1 LRSNL
6 VKAIASFSV
15 ISLSILGVGLV
26 ASQANQSTGQLSVV
40 GERAFEDITTCLTS
54 GKDKAL
60 DVFYLIDNSGSLSYT
75 DVDEV
80 RTEVLS
86 NSLEGL
92 ASFSSQGVT
101 VSYAAALFNAN
112 VEPLQAWTE
121 LDDDSTSRTITNSV
135 NNNNLGTWTDWEEG
149 LDFAKK
155 QLDSRGDSC
164 KMLIWFTDGGIK
176 PDDNLSSIFNSLSN
190 LCRSGVTRSSF
201 GPNSNYGLFDSMRK
215 SQISVFGVLYQNDK
229 STLAAF
235 EKQYRD
241 YASHAE
247 DMLALERYL
256 MSFMIPLVEGQG
268 EIGPIT
274 PFDVPKPGPLQCGEL
289 DPNGFAPA
297 GQPNGAFLNA
307 QDPISLAFQFLKLQS
322 QVSGG
327 AGVPIVDGKFQIKPG
342 TAAFRIITSDSN
354 WSLSGPEGSEVSAT
368 AASPGGVVVTD
379 SAGVQTLDFEV
390 RRESQYLGEWSIDF
404 DETER
409 AELYVYSGLTIELD
423 RDKVSQVIA
432 DRENTLTGMIAPTS
446 NFSDL
451 PVDLSVFEG
460 KSLSLEV
467 LENGVRTNANG
478 VDIEVENNGQ
488 FKITKFIPS
497 QIDGDV
503 ELWIT
508 LNLGGDFQLVSSRFT
523 LAAIEA
529 TALAIPSSD
538 VVKLSTLEGP
548 TGIATGTI
556 TVNGPTAAES
566 SDFCLAG
573 ADLRTDD
580 AQTAAEKKDRLASFA
595 WAFDGQPAT
604 GSDVCFNVAQGETK
618 TIQVEVTNPTQANA
632 QVVSMRNTTSR
643 SGQAEYSAPL
653 RFEFETKT
661 QGNAAVTI
669 GVIALLLLLG
679 ILLPLLLLYMFNKL
693 TTRFLPLENT
703 YRAEYP
709 ILMTPGIAPKIVD
722 GRGQGE
728 RKGIQVGP
736 QDFVAQVDEPASPE
750 LNTGIG
756 LAKGRVPLFPLL
768 ATWYELQALE
778 GQRVL
783 TMKSSGDKNPK
794 VFADGAASELSPNMN
809 ENWALSFSDA
819 DLLKPEEEQL
829 PGRLVVYSAMSGLP
843 AYQTRVAE
851 ILATPGVADRVAEL
865 RAAAKNDLTKDAKKT
880 KAKPAPKGAALPDAG
895 SLSLPTPP
903 ASVPGSGKLA
913 PPSVPSSS
921 GSVQALPDGAGLS
934 APTPPTNPGSGK
946 LAPPPPP
953 PSL

>member
-1 LRSNL
+1 MRAKLAKSL
-6 VKAIASFSV
+6 AALSV
-15 ISLSILGVGLV
+15 VSLTLLGVGIA

-54 GKDKAL
+54 GKNKAL

-92 ASFSSQGVT
+92 ASFSAQGVK
-101 VSYAAALFNAN
+101 VSYAAAPFNAN
-112 VEPLQAWTE
+112 VEPLQSWTE
-121 LDDDSTSRTITNSV
+121 LNGDSTSRTITNSV

-149 LDFAKK
+149 LAFAKK
-155 QLDSRGDSC
+155 QLESRGDSC
-164 KMLIWFTDGGIK
+164 KMLIWFTDGGIN
-176 PDDNLSSIFNSLSN
+176 PDGEIESVFGSLSN
-190 LCRSGVTRSSF
+190 LCRAGITSSSF
-201 GPNSNYGLFDSMRK
+201 GTSTNYGLFDSLRK
-215 SQISVFGVLYQNDK
+215 SQISVFGVLYQNDR
-229 STLAAF
+229 STLAEFKSQYGSDAQDRF
-235 EKQYRD
+235 DLEK
-241 YASHAE
+241 
-247 DMLALERYL
+247 YL
-256 MSFMIPLVEGQG
+256 MSFMIPLVEGRG
-268 EIGPIT
+268 DVGPDTSFVPVPNPGPI
-274 PFDVPKPGPLQCGEL
+274 QCGEL
-289 DPNGFAPA
+289 DESGFAPA
-297 GQPNGAFLNA
+297 GQSNGAFLNA

-322 QVSGG
+322 QITGG

-342 TAAFRIITSDSN
+342 TAAFRIITSDPN
-354 WSLSGPEGSEVSAT
+354 WSLTGPEGSEVSAS
-368 AASPGGVVVTD
+368 ASSPGAVVVSD

-404 DETER
+404 DPAER

-451 PVDLSVFEG
+451 PVDLGVFEG

-478 VDIEVENNGQ
+478 VEIEVENNGQ

-497 QIDGDV
+497 QVDGDV

-508 LNLGGDFQLVSSRFT
+508 LDLGGDFQPVSSRFT

-529 TALAIPSSD
+529 TALAIPASD

-548 TGIATGTI
+548 TGIATGLI

-573 ADLRTDD
+573 TDLRTDD
-580 AQTAAEKKDRLASFA
+580 AQTAAEKKDRLAGFA
-595 WAFDGQPAT
+595 WAFDGQPAA
-604 GSDVCFNVAQGETK
+604 GSDVCFTVAQGETK
-618 TIQVEVTNPTQANA
+618 TIPVEVTNPTQANA
-632 QVVSMRNTTSR
+632 QVVSMRNTLSR

-661 QGNAAVTI
+661 QGNSAVTI

-679 ILLPLLLLYMFNKL
+679 ILIPLLLLYLFNKL
-693 TTRFLPLENT
+693 TTRFMPLENT

-709 ILMTPGIAPKIVD
+709 IVMTPGIAPKIID

-736 QDFVAQVDEPASPE
+736 QDFVAQVDQPASPE
-750 LNTGIG
+750 LNTGLG

-768 ATWYELQALE
+768 ATWYELQAQE

-794 VFADGAASELSPNMN
+794 VFSNGLASELSPNMN
-809 ENWALSFSDA
+809 DNWALSFSDA

-829 PGRLVVYSAMSGLP
+829 PGRLVVFAAMSNLQ
-843 AYQTRVAE
+843 AYQSRVTD
-851 ILATPGVADRVAEL
+851 ILQTPGIADRVAEL
-865 RAAAKNDLTKDAKKT
+865 RSAAKSDLTKDTKKS
-880 KAKPAPKGAALPDAG
+880 KPKRQQQATVQPDEG
-895 SLSLPTPP
+895 SLTLPTLPTS
-903 ASVPGSGKLA
+903 APGSGKLA
-913 PPSVPSSS
+913 PPSLPSSGGMNS
-921 GSVQALPDGAGLS
+921 GPASPEGF
-934 APTPPTNPGSGK
+934 PPTTPPSKPASGK

-953 PSL
+953 SF

>member
-1 LRSNL
+1 MRSNV

-15 ISLSILGVGLV
+15 ISLSILGVGLA

-112 VEPLQAWTE
+112 VEPVQSWTE

-164 KMLIWFTDGGIK
+164 KMLIWFTDGGIN
-176 PDDNLSSIFNSLSN
+176 PNGEYEATFESLAA
-190 LCRSGVTRSSF
+190 LCRGGITGESF
-201 GPNSNYGLFDSMRK
+201 GQAGDYGLFDSLRR
-215 SQISVFGVLYQNDK
+215 SQISVFGVLYQNEA
-229 STLAAF
+229 STLRQF
-235 EKQYRD
+235 KQD
-241 YASHAE
+241 YGQDAQ
-247 DMLALERYL
+247 DRLDLEYYL
-256 MSFMIPLVEGQG
+256 MSFMIPLVEGKG
-268 EIGPIT
+268 EIGPDT
-274 PFDVPKPGPLQCGEL
+274 NFWPVPSPGPIQCGEL
-289 DPNGFAPA
+289 DANGFAPA
-297 GQPNGAFLNA
+297 GQSNGAFLNA

-322 QVSGG
+322 QITGG

-368 AASPGGVVVTD
+368 AVSPGGVVVTD

-404 DETER
+404 DESER
-409 AELYVYSGLTIELD
+409 AELYVFSGLTIELD

-467 LENGVRTNANG
+467 LENGVRTKANG
-478 VDIEVENNGQ
+478 VEIEVENNGQ

-508 LNLGGDFQLVSSRFT
+508 LNLGGDFQPVSSRFT

-595 WAFDGQPAT
+595 WAFDGQPAA
-604 GSDVCFNVAQGETK
+604 GSDVCFTVAQGETK
-618 TIQVEVTNPTQANA
+618 TIQVEATNPTQANA

-661 QGNAAVTI
+661 QGNAAVTV

-679 ILLPLLLLYMFNKL
+679 ILLPLLLLYLFNRL

-736 QDFVAQVDEPASPE
+736 QDFIAQVDEPASAE

-819 DLLKPEEEQL
+819 DLLKPEEDQL
-829 PGRLVVYSAMSGLP
+829 PGKLVVFSAMSSLP
-843 AYQTRVAE
+843 AYQTRVTE

-865 RAAAKNDLTKDAKKT
+865 RAAAKNDMTKDAKKT
-880 KAKPAPKGAALPDAG
+880 KAKPAPKGSALPDAG
-895 SLSLPTPP
+895 SLTLPTLPS
-903 ASVPGSGKLA
+903 SVPGSGKLA

-921 GSVQALPDGAGLS
+921 GSVQAPPSGVGLS
-934 APTPPTNPGSGK
+934 APTPPTNPGRGK